1 MVKPSQKE
9 QDKLAKVNKPTAKPT
24 DKTVVKEV
32 TIPATTKSVAKKV
45 ATKPQAKAKATPAK
59 ATVNKP
65 AKKVVAKK
73 ISPEEIKQAT
83 QHHTLHEDHLEVAK
97 LAYQHLQTED
107 GFAKPP
113 TPPKQDDKVVHPLES
128 VEPSIPVYSVAVAP
142 AVVAKDPTPPVQPI
156 PLHKPQNLP
165 TTKDGK
171 LKWSEIKDKLPRP

>member
-9 QDKLAKVNKPTAKPT
+9 QDKLAKVNKPTAKS
-24 DKTVVKEV
+24 
-32 TIPATTKSVAKKV
+32 ATTKTAAKKV
-45 ATKPQAKAKATPAK
+45 SPKPQAKAKATPAK

-65 AKKVVAKK
+65 IRRRVAVLPSGIGGLSKK
-73 ISPEEIKQAT
+73 ISTDEIKQAT

-113 TPPKQDDKVVHPLES
+113 TPPKQDDKVGHPLES
-128 VEPSIPVYSVAVAP
+128 VEPSIPVYSVSVAP

-156 PLHKPQNLP
+156 PLHKPQNFP

>member
-9 QDKLAKVNKPTAKPT
+9 QDKLAKVNKPTAKS
-24 DKTVVKEV
+24 
-32 TIPATTKSVAKKV
+32 ATTKTAAKKV
-45 ATKPQAKAKATPAK
+45 SPKPQAKAKATPAK

-65 AKKVVAKK
+65 IRRRVAVLPSGIGGLSKK
-73 ISPEEIKQAT
+73 ISTDEIKQAT

-113 TPPKQDDKVVHPLES
+113 TPPKQNDKAIHPLEPM
-128 VEPSIPVYSVAVAP
+128 EPSIPVYSVAVAP
-142 AVVAKDPTPPVQPI
+142 AVVTKVPAPLAPSI
-156 PLHKPQNLP
+156 PLNKPQSLP

-171 LKWSEIKDKLPRP
+171 LKWSDIKDKLPRS